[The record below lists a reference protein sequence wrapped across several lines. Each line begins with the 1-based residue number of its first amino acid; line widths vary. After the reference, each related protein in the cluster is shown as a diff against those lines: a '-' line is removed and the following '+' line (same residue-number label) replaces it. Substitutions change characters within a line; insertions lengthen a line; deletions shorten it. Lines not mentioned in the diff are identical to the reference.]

1 MKKVIKLTESDLRRI
16 IEKVI
21 SEQSRRG
28 TNPQV
33 LQAIAN
39 MNFKIE
45 ACKKEENENSELS
58 HEFCNTTYPNIMISY
73 VDNGLEL
80 LDLKNFKKIKVWE
93 VFNEK
98 DIPELENYVKMAT
111 S

>member
-33 LQAIAN
+33 LQAIAD

-45 ACKKEENENSELS
+45 ACKKEENESAELS

-98 DIPELENYVKMAT
+98 DIPEWENDVKMAT